1 MTMRD
6 VFRAYYAPSGDELD
20 ALWMEGIIVLDTNT
34 LLNFFRYT
42 PSTRDEFLSV
52 LESLRA
58 SLWIPHQV
66 GLEFQRRRL
75 EVISNTADAFSKIK
89 ASVDTAKN
97 AVNNKLNEYK
107 HHPSLNRNEL
117 TRELDKLFERFSA
130 KVDAQAEQHERW
142 IAGDGDP
149 EKTFLRISDLYEQRV
164 GQGFSREELDAIK
177 DDGKQRYENKVPPGY
192 KDANKTNGNEYGDLI
207 IWKEILSFGQR
218 MKKPVI
224 FVTDDAKEDWW
235 LIERGKTQGA
245 RPELI
250 DEYWAS
256 AEQRIH
262 LYEPLQFLKHAK
274 ERTQIAVSDN
284 SLDEVEEVSSGNER
298 ARRVLHERREQLV
311 HLREAQLRNLER
323 HRSDGQ
329 PLRQRADMHS
339 ELEILTEEQ
348 RFLETQR
355 QVLEARGRG
364 LVNEVDELDPTYRDE
379 AHMLQVTST
388 YEERAAVETRLA
400 HLAKRRE
407 ALERGIRQRPPRD
420 ERMTA
425 VWERRVRAIE
435 EELHDVSL
443 ALDEL
448 ES

>member
-1 MTMRD
+1 MRD
-6 VFRAYYAPSGDELD
+6 VFRAYYAPAGQELD
-20 ALWMEGIIVLDTNT
+20 ALWTEGIIVLDTNT

-52 LESLRA
+52 LESLQE

-89 ASVDTAKN
+89 ASVDSAKN
-97 AVNNKLNEYK
+97 TVNNKLNEYK

-117 TRELDKLFERFSA
+117 TKELDTLFERFSA
-130 KVDAQAEQHERW
+130 QVDAQAEQHEVW

-149 EKTFLRISDLYEQRV
+149 EKTFFRISDLYSQRV
-164 GQGFSREELDAIK
+164 GQGFTGEELDAIEEG
-177 DDGKQRYENKVPPGY
+177 GKRRYEDKVPPGY

-207 IWKEILSFGQR
+207 IWKEILRLGET

-235 LIERGKTQGA
+235 LIERGKTQGP

-250 DEYWAS
+250 DEYWAA

-274 ERTQIAVSDN
+274 DRTQLPVSDD
-284 SLDEVEEVSSGNER
+284 SLDEVKEVSDGKER
-298 ARRVLHERREQLV
+298 ALRILHDRHHQ
-311 HLREAQLRNLER
+311 LER
-323 HRSDGQ
+323 
-329 PLRQRADMHS
+329 QRGHLQARLERLESERFHDDDNQVGFADLIAMRRAEH
-339 ELEILTEEQ
+339 LLEEQ
-348 RFLETQR
+348 RSSLLNTADT
-355 QVLEARGRG
+355 LPLPPGALDDPEAREEYIR
-364 LVNEVDELDPTYRDE
+364 NRHDRMARQSELDKQL
-379 AHMLQVTST
+379 ASL
-388 YEERAAVETRLA
+388 RAQ
-400 HLAKRRE
+400 RR
-407 ALERGIRQRPPRD
+407 ALENRANHNSSAADPRS
-420 ERMTA
+420 RMMA
-425 VWERRVRAIE
+425 RNIESVE
-435 EELHDVSL
+435 EELREVSL

-448 ES
+448 EN